1 MTFNFNLKI
10 FLMKSFFEN
19 TILILKNPV
28 SKKKKKKKKKDSKK
42 KVKYLNNLK
51 HNQIK

>member
-1 MTFNFNLKI
+1 
-10 FLMKSFFEN
+10 MKSFFEN

-28 SKKKKKKKKKDSKK
+28 SKKKKKRDSKK